1 MPGLKLKER
10 EGIWYAV
17 GTYDGQRIRDSLGT
31 RDRKEAAEKL
41 AIYQAQL
48 FKRSTYGE
56 EAVRLF
62 EEAAVSYMRQG
73 GEARFL
79 TKIIKHFKNRRIAS
93 IKPGEIRDM
102 ALTLYP
108 GKTAATRNRQALIPA
123 RAVINHAHSLG
134 WCPPIKIKM
143 FDGPKSRKHTPVDD
157 TWLEKF
163 MAQADADK
171 LQHLSGLVLFMN
183 QTGARVSEAVNLMGE
198 HVDLVNRTAVLA
210 KTKTEEWSVRQ
221 LTAELVVRLSALGL
235 ADGVPVFS
243 YTDSKAVNKRI
254 AAVCVRADIEKRTTH
269 SAGRHSFG
277 TNAMNVP
284 EANIKD
290 AMEAGGWK
298 SAKLFLE
305 TYVHSSD
312 AGKRLAE
319 KFDKKKGLI
328 ATESAQPVERKGY
341 RFGKK
346 SVK

>member
-17 GTYDGQRIRDSLGT
+17 GTFDGQRIRDSLGT
-31 RDRKEAAEKL
+31 RDRKEATEKL
-41 AIYQAQL
+41 AIFQAEL

-62 EEAAVSYMRQG
+62 EDAAISYMRQG

-79 TKIIKHFKNRRIAS
+79 SKIIKHFKNRKIAS

-108 GKTAATRNRQALIPA
+108 GKTAATRNRQALIPT

-134 WCPPIKIKM
+134 WCPPMKIKM
-143 FDGPKSRKHTPVDD
+143 FEGSKSRKHTPVDD
-157 TWLEKF
+157 IWLEKF

-183 QTGARVSEAVNLMGE
+183 QTGARVSEAVNLLGE
-198 HVDLVNRTAVLA
+198 HVDLENRTALLA
-210 KTKTEEWSVRQ
+210 KTKTEEWSARQ
-221 LTAELVVRLSALGL
+221 LTAELAIRLSAMDLGK
-235 ADGVPVFS
+235 GVHVFS
-243 YTDSKAVNKRI
+243 YTDPKAVNKRI
-254 AAVCVRADIEKRTTH
+254 AAVCKRAKIEKRTTH

-277 TNAMNVP
+277 TNAMNLP

-312 AGKRLAE
+312 AGRRIAE

-328 ATESAQPVERKGY
+328 GTEQSQPTEKKGY

-346 SVK
+346 NIK

>member
-17 GTYDGQRIRDSLGT
+17 GTFDGERIRDSLGT
-31 RDRKEAAEKL
+31 RDRKEADEKL
-41 AIYQAQL
+41 AIYQAEL
-48 FKRSTYGE
+48 FKRSAYGE

-62 EEAAVSYMRQG
+62 EDAAVSYMRQG

-79 TKIIKHFKNRRIAS
+79 PKILKHFKNRKIAT
-93 IKPGEIRDM
+93 IKPGEVRDM

-108 GKTAATRNRQALIPA
+108 SASPATRNRQALIPT
-123 RAVINHAHSLG
+123 RAIINHAHSLG
-134 WCPPIKIKM
+134 WCPPITIKM
-143 FDGPKSRKHTPVDD
+143 FDVPKSRKHKPVDEAWMD
-157 TWLEKF
+157 SFL
-163 MAQADADK
+163 AQADKDK
-171 LQHLSGLVLFMN
+171 LQHLSALVLFMN
-183 QTGARVSEAVNLMGE
+183 HTGARVAEAVNLLGE
-198 HVDLVNRTAVLA
+198 HVDLGERTAVLA
-210 KTKTEEWSVRQ
+210 KTKTDEWSVRQ
-221 LTAELVVRLSALGL
+221 LTSELVVRISALGL
-235 ADGVPVFS
+235 REGEPVFS

-254 AAVCVRADIEKRTTH
+254 AAVCERAKIEKRTTH

-284 EANIKD
+284 DANIKD
-290 AMEAGGWK
+290 AMDAGGWK

-305 TYVHSSD
+305 TYVHSSE

-328 ATESAQPVERKGY
+328 GTVEAQPVEKKNY

-346 SVK
+346 RIK